1 MYQMKFFRS
10 HIFGTRPLKEMK
22 STVLASSSSIVVA
35 SFAEGDEELVV
46 LVVLVDS
53 FAFFASLAFWRLA
66 HSSCVVASWNFQ
78 AIYFARH
85 V

>member
-46 LVVLVDS
+46 LIVLVDS
-53 FAFFASLAFWRLA
+53 FAYFSTLAFWRLA
-66 HSSCVVASWNFQ
+66 HSSCVEES
-78 AIYFARH
+78 
-85 V
+85 